1 MKYQKKKNNQKTE
14 LKTGAS
20 VRGKT
25 SALQWPNTCEVGVPE
40 GKARDEMGDNKL
52 FLKKQIF
59 FF

>member
-1 MKYQKKKNNQKTE
+1 MKYQKKKKKNQKTE
-14 LKTGAS
+14 LKKGAS

-52 FLKKQIF
+52 FLK
-59 FF
+59 